1 MTAEAGNLIQVV
13 GTVAAVVGVLG
24 SAVGT
29 VIGTKIGVT
38 WLEKR
43 QDDIRKWVSDLDTQV
58 TDHGER
64 IAKVEGICEE
74 RRLRPRSSPGGSC

>member
-1 MTAEAGNLIQVV
+1 MTAEAGNLTQVV
-13 GTVAAVVGVLG
+13 GTVAAVVGLIG

-29 VIGTKIGVT
+29 VIGSKIGVT

-43 QDDIRKWVSDLDTQV
+43 QNDLREWMGDLDAKV

-64 IAKVEGICEE
+64 IAKVEGICETT
-74 RRLRPRSSPGGSC
+74 RQRNGGKC